1 MDETLPFFALQLRFS
16 PRGKRGLFGA
26 EPPPAHACTLCSCWK
41 RKRFSS
47 RMLCLSIKR
56 FCLKNKRFIPDN
68 EEIQG
73 KTSHCRMI
81 GCEFSPE
88 SSPFGAQLPQRAQGP
103 AGGQEAAWAG

>member
-1 MDETLPFFALQLRFS
+1 MGFLVLSPHPLMLVLFAVAG
-16 PRGKRGLFGA
+16 RGSVSQA
-26 EPPPAHACTLCSCWK
+26 EC
-41 RKRFSS
+41 
-47 RMLCLSIKR
+47 CLSIKR